1 MDENRE
7 LVDQISN
14 LENQIDAVRNES
26 INSLSNNTNSNSLN
40 TEIDYSELDPVESP
54 VSPVLISN
62 EVIVRDNY
70 IVRRDT
76 IIINES
82 TPVYKK
88 YDIGNVA
95 VNVPDTN
102 MKVGFPYTIKLRI
115 SKKELALQSLIGD
128 STNYIN
134 TNDIKSSIILD
145 RINIS
150 PIMSAYLIDIDE
162 AFEIK
167 RGFVSNMKN
176 IESDGYVE
184 WEWKIKP
191 IKSGENR
198 LKVIA
203 NVINDETNQPTEI
216 SVYDKQIK
224 IKSNWK
230 FLLTKFLS
238 DNWKW
243 AWGTLLIPLFT
254 FIYNKFKNKKTH

>member
-1 MDENRE
+1 MFIRILLILFIITSCVPKKRLMSENRK
-7 LVDQISN
+7 LANQISY
-14 LENQIDAVRNES
+14 LENQIDGVEKES
-26 INSLSNNTNSNSLN
+26 INSLHNNTNSNSLG
-40 TEIDYSELDPVESP
+40 TEIDHSELDIVESTT
-54 VSPVLISN
+54 SPVLISN
-62 EVIVRDNY
+62 EIIVRDNY
-70 IVRRDT
+70 ILRRDT
-76 IIINES
+76 IIINQS

-88 YDIGNVA
+88 YDIGNVV

-102 MKVGFPYTIKLRI
+102 MKVGFPYIIKLRI
-115 SKKELALQSLIGD
+115 SKKELGLENLIGD

-150 PIMSAYLIDIDE
+150 PIMSAYLIDIDN

-167 RGFVSNMKN
+167 SGFVSNMKN
-176 IESDGYVE
+176 IESGGYVE

-224 IKSNWK
+224 IK
-230 FLLTKFLS
+230 
-238 DNWKW
+238 
-243 AWGTLLIPLFT
+243 
-254 FIYNKFKNKKTH
+254 